1 MTVTFS
7 LQRCIYSSFRYKLTS
22 LVGQKTKQNRKKKG
36 KKLSS
41 LYIYLRFL
49 DKIHYNLTVNYEPNN
64 KTPSKSFCSVGLQQF
79 SCLYLESRWDQALYG
94 RPSCFYLNHDE
105 NRNQA
110 SPDSSG
116 LRFVNIIGNYRHRS
130 KLSRFRTVLGYVLAR
145 SEFPSALVFFWASSI
160 FRRNQFLAGKV
171 NEDTGDSL
179 FPCPPWF
186 SSFLHKL
193 ETHADWDHSSR
204 EIGQPA
210 SADTSGRG
218 LGGWIPR
225 VRLFAPISSPQ
236 SLHDQSRNKTC
247 LLEMVSI
254 STALCTNIM
263 LHIHKGSKVEIKFWF
278 KCLLL
283 T

>member
-49 DKIHYNLTVNYEPNN
+49 DKIRYNLTVNYEPNN

-116 LRFVNIIGNYRHRS
+116 LRFVTMGNYRHRS

-145 SEFPSALVFFWASSI
+145 SEFL
-160 FRRNQFLAGKV
+160 
-171 NEDTGDSL
+171 SL
-179 FPCPPWF
+179 FYLQKKSVF
-186 SSFLHKL
+186 SRKGKWRHRRLTFSL
-193 ETHADWDHSSR
+193 SSLVL
-204 EIGQPA
+204 I
-210 SADTSGRG
+210 
-218 LGGWIPR
+218 L
-225 VRLFAPISSPQ
+225 SP
-236 SLHDQSRNKTC
+236 
-247 LLEMVSI
+247 
-254 STALCTNIM
+254 
-263 LHIHKGSKVEIKFWF
+263 
-278 KCLLL
+278 
-283 T
+283 